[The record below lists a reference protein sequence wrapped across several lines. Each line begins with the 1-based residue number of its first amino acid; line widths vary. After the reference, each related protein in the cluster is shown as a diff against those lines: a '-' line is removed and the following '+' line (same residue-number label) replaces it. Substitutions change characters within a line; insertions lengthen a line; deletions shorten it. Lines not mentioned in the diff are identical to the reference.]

1 MKVNLTITNVR
12 LFQEENANQF
22 YVFIQSDYYKND
34 PLRKDEP
41 PNGVIPIYLQFS
53 RQCLQNTAKA
63 KNQATQGLLD
73 ATARTNQIQ
82 ISFIVEESKEIFKN
96 HHEEF
101 KDFIKQTLKERLMS
115 VFNGVDL
122 STVENI
128 FL

>member
-22 YVFIQSDYYKND
+22 FVFIQSDYYKND

-82 ISFIVEESKEIFKN
+82 ISFIVQESKEIFKN